1 MALVYSCCFWFSLRL
16 GGILIGL
23 TAIIKAITALVVFCI
38 AYKQPENV
46 KYQISLWMTN
56 MNLIHVSG
64 YLENFQAGNYCYQ
77 IHFISDPEK
86 FLSYGIT
93 LCCIYLVVSVLYI
106 YGAYMCNN
114 ISMIPFILVEFIHL
128 IILSI
133 FITTWLIVLKQNTM
147 DIGLVIGASVTSGF
161 ILMGLC
167 YLWVC
172 AATLPVLINEIEQEE
187 QRATINKL
195 QKLLEDKN
203 QRLKQ
208 GYNSFNYDNEDVDR
222 THLFVVPRY
231 INAVENTEHYYRSN
245 FLN

>member
-16 GGILIGL
+16 GEILIGL
-23 TAIIKAITALVVFCI
+23 TAIIRAIIALVALCI

-64 YLENFQAGNYCYQ
+64 YLENFQA
-77 IHFISDPEK
+77 DPEK
-86 FLSYGIT
+86 YLSYGIT
-93 LCCIYLVVSVLYI
+93 LCCIYLVVCVLYI
-106 YGAYMCNN
+106 YGAYMCSNVT
-114 ISMIPFILVEFIHL
+114 MIPFILVELIHL

-161 ILMGLC
+161 VLMGLF

-172 AATLPVLINEIEQEE
+172 TATLPVLINEIEQEE
-187 QRATINKL
+187 QRTTINKL
-195 QKLLEDKN
+195 QKLLKDKN
-203 QRLKQ
+203 QRLKR
-208 GYNSFNYDNEDVDR
+208 GHYNSSFNYDNEDVER

-231 INAVENTEHYYRSN
+231 VNAVENTDEHYYRAN
-245 FLN
+245 FLH